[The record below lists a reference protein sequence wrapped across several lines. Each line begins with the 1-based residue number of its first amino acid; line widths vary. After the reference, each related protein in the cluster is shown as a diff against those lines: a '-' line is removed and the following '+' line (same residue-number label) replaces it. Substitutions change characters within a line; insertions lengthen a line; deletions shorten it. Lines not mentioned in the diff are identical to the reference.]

1 MNIHDFKEGQIFITK
16 DDHKIEVIAVHKD
29 KYLDE
34 DMDSGSV
41 EVRMY
46 VHRDSKNCKSYG
58 WSHNTKYFISFTRL
72 DGGFGLLRKLD
83 MEGYKLQ

>member
-1 MNIHDFKEGQIFITK
+1 MNIHDFKAGQIFMTK
-16 DDHKIEVIAVHKD
+16 NDHRIEVIAVYKD

-46 VHRDSKNCKSYG
+46 VHGDSKNCKSYG
-58 WSHNTKYFISFTRL
+58 WSHNTKYFLSFIRL
-72 DGGFGLLRKLD
+72 DGRDGLLRKLD
-83 MEGYKLQ
+83 MGGYKLQ